1 MSAWSIAGA
10 AVPGAGKARLEDA
23 WGWAPLGPGRAA
35 LAVADGAGSAQLA
48 AEGSRRVVEAALTH
62 LSLSGAGPLERT
74 RLDAERLALACRESA
89 VRAAQA
95 AGEEPGAASSTLL
108 AAVIDGEGAWFVQ
121 IGDGAWVF
129 RRPGGPYEAAIWPDS
144 GPFANQTWFVTSPDA
159 RSHLFCRR
167 AAGPIEAVFGFSDGI
182 QGLVID
188 EPGRRVHPPFF
199 DKILEVLDAPEPGLQ
214 ERSSGILEKVLASP
228 AVQQR
233 TSDDTS
239 LVVAR
244 RMHG

>member
-1 MSAWSIAGA
+1 
-10 AVPGAGKARLEDA
+10 
-23 WGWAPLGPGRAA
+23 
-35 LAVADGAGSAQLA
+35 
-48 AEGSRRVVEAALTH
+48 
-62 LSLSGAGPLERT
+62 LERT
-74 RLDAERLALACRESA
+74 RKDAERLALACREA
-89 VRAAQA
+89 AAQA
-95 AGEEPGAASSTLL
+95 AKAAREEPGAASSTLL
-108 AAVIDGEGAWFVQ
+108 AAVVDGAGAWFVQ

-129 RRPGGPYEAAIWPDS
+129 RRPGAPYEAAIWPES

-199 DKILEVLDAPEPGLQ
+199 DKVLEVLNPPEPGLQ
-214 ERSSGILEKVLASP
+214 ERSCAILEKIILSP

-239 LVVAR
+239 LIVAR
-244 RMHG
+244 RIDG